1 MKECFIYFCQVVK
14 RRVDILEREG
24 ITFKTNINVG
34 KDVTAKSIMDQ
45 NDAVVCALGAT
56 WPRDLPIP
64 GTLVSDVKTRMFF
77 TIKVEI

>member
-1 MKECFIYFCQVVK
+1 MRFNSIQVVK

-34 KDVTAKSIMDQ
+34 KDVTAKALMEEH
-45 NDAVVCALGAT
+45 DAVVCALGAT

-64 GTLVSDVKTRMFF
+64 GIALSQFF
-77 TIKVEI
+77 FFKRGRNCEM